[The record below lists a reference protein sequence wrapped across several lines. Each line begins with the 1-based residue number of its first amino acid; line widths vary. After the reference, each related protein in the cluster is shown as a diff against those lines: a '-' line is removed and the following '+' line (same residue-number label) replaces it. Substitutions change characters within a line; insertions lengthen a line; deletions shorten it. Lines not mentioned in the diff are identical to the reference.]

1 MDATTDA
8 NLLKRLQEW
17 YTSQYNGGWEHTYGI
32 SISTL
37 DNPGWS
43 LNVAL
48 TDTYLFDRTFDE
60 VHFEGIDNNDWY
72 VCKIENHV
80 FKARS
85 GPNRL
90 SDAVALFLEW
100 AHGN

>member
-1 MDATTDA
+1 MTRLPDVDP
-8 NLLKRLQEW
+8 LKHLQEW
-17 YTSQYNGGWEHTYGI
+17 YAAQSNGAWEHTYGI

-43 LNVAL
+43 FKVDLID
-48 TDTYLFDRTFDE
+48 TDLFDRTFDE
-60 VHFEGIDNNDWY
+60 VHFKGIDKHDWY

-80 FKARS
+80 FKAAS

-90 SDAVALFLEW
+90 SNVISLFLEW
-100 AHGN
+100 ANGK

>member
-1 MDATTDA
+1 MIRMLDVDP
-8 NLLKRLQEW
+8 LKHFQEW
-17 YTSQYNGGWEHTYGI
+17 YAAQCNGDWEHTYGI

-43 LNVAL
+43 FKVDLIN
-48 TDTYLFDRTFDE
+48 TYLFDRTFDE
-60 VHFEGIDNNDWY
+60 VHVEGTDKSDWY

-80 FKARS
+80 FKAAS

-90 SDAVALFLEW
+90 SDVIALFLEW